1 MNLHEWNDSI
11 ADFYDDGFGFNHKI
25 CKRLDCSLPVTFVD
39 DVALKLNTY
48 RFMLSISS
56 LAH

>member
-1 MNLHEWNDSI
+1 MNLHEQNESI

-25 CKRLDCSLPVTFVD
+25 CKILDCSLPVIFVD
-39 DVALKLNTY
+39 DIAFKLNTY
-48 RFMLSISS
+48 RLMLSISS